1 MVEVLS
7 NGDFHKGY
15 AIMKQPL
22 VQYECSTTEER
33 KCYFCNGKDIEP
45 YILGYSLMET
55 STLTLKSCAPT

>member
-7 NGDFHKGY
+7 NGDFHKEY

-22 VQYECSTTEER
+22 VQYECFITEEC
-33 KCYFCNGKDIEP
+33 KCYFCNGKYIEP

-55 STLTLKSCAPT
+55 STLALKSCTPT